1 MIVMYSN
8 SLQSH
13 LNYTDREEFSK
24 DSLVWNACDSSM
36 HEQETSLC
44 LRWPR
49 DLMKEARFGQSVKL
63 VLDRIQF

>member
-1 MIVMYSN
+1 MIAMYSN

-13 LNYTDREEFSK
+13 LTCADREEFSK
-24 DSLVWNACDSSM
+24 DNLVWNACDISM

-49 DLMKEARFGQSVKL
+49 DLMEEAHFGQSVKL